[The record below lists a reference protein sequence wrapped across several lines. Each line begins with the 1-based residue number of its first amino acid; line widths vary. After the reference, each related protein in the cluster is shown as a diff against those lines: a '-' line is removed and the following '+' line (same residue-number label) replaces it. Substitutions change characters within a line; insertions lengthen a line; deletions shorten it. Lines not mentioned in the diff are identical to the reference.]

1 MKALKAVKNFFIGVG
16 RAIKKAAIATGH
28 AIQWVASKIHDS
40 WLLATI
46 TDILI
51 GFGIGSA
58 IGTGFRVLANV
69 LHIAAGTWQW
79 IALLAA
85 AGFLAGIVAQLV
97 DMLFRKLVDVLH
109 QRREERLK
117 EYETIGRNVFEAAFE
132 EADASKT

>member
-1 MKALKAVKNFFIGVG
+1 M
-16 RAIKKAAIATGH
+16 
-28 AIQWVASKIHDS
+28 
-40 WLLATI
+40 

-51 GFGIGSA
+51 GVGIGSA

-85 AGFLAGIVAQLV
+85 AGFVAGLLAQLI

-109 QRREERLK
+109 QRREERLS

-132 EADASKT
+132 ESNASKA